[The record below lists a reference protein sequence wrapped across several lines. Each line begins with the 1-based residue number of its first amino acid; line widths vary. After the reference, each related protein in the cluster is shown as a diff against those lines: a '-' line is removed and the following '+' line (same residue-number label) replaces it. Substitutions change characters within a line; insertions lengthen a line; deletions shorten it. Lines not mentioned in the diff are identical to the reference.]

1 MHMYELIN
9 KKKHGGTLN
18 RAELDYIVSGTVSG
32 AIPDY
37 QLSAFLMA
45 VCFQGMTP
53 EETAELTLSM
63 AHSGDMA
70 DLSAISGIK
79 ADKHSTGG
87 VGDKTTLAVAPIA
100 AACGL
105 VMAKMSGRGLGHT
118 GGTVDKWESIPGFRT
133 ALSGEEFR
141 SIVQKTGICVAGQSG
156 NLAPADKKLYA
167 LRDVTATVDSMPL
180 IASSIMSKKLAA
192 GADVILLDVKYGSG
206 AFLSAPESA
215 VELARLMAS
224 IGAAAGRRTAAL
236 VTDMD
241 VPLGNAIG
249 NSLEVFEAVETLRGH
264 GPEDYT
270 RIVLELSSA
279 LLSLAGQGTPEAC
292 RRMAES
298 AIQSG
303 AALCKLREM
312 VEAQGGD
319 PTYIDDPS
327 RFPRAAYLE
336 PVTAPADGYLQHM
349 DTAAIG
355 RVSVMLGAGRERA
368 GEPIDHAAGMVL
380 YHKTGSFVHKG
391 DLLACLH
398 TNRPETLPEARE
410 AFLAALTFG
419 AEAPSPRAEIYAYV
433 DENQVILY

>member
-105 VMAKMSGRGLGHT
+105 VVAKMSGRGLGHT
-118 GGTVDKWESIPGFRT
+118 GGTVDKLESIPGFRT
-133 ALSGEEFR
+133 ALSREEFHA
-141 SIVQKTGICVAGQSG
+141 IAQKTGICVAGQSG

-206 AFLSAPESA
+206 AFLSEPRDA
-215 VELARLMAS
+215 VALAQLMAG

-236 VTDMD
+236 ITDMD
-241 VPLGNAIG
+241 VPLGVTIG
-249 NSLEVFEAVETLRGH
+249 NSLEVCEAIETLRGH
-264 GPEDYT
+264 GPLDYT
-270 RIVLELSSA
+270 RVALELSTA
-279 LLSLAGQGTPEAC
+279 LLVLAGRGTPDEC
-292 RRMAES
+292 RAQAEN
-298 AIQSG
+298 ALQRG
-303 AALCKLREM
+303 AALAKFREM
-312 VEAQGGD
+312 VVAQGGD
-319 PTYIDDPS
+319 PAYIDDPS
-327 RFPRAAYLE
+327 RFPRAACIE
-336 PVTAPADGYLQHM
+336 PVAAPAGGYLQHM

-355 RVSVMLGAGRERA
+355 RTSVILGAGRERA